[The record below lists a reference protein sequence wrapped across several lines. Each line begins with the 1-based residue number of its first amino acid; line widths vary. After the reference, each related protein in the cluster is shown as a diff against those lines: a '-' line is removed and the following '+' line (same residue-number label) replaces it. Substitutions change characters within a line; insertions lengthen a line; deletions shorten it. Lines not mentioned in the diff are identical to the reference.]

1 MREGSPMEIAET
13 IEMAIRCPY
22 CVLGYEFRPMV
33 AHADGKFVCNKC
45 GHLAIPS
52 DNNFECAC
60 WRCLELR
67 ALDSRRYAS
76 RDTE

>member
-1 MREGSPMEIAET
+1 MEIAEMT
-13 IEMAIRCPY
+13 VSVVRCPF

-33 AHADGKFVCNKC
+33 EHPDGKFVCNKC

-52 DNNFECAC
+52 DNKFECAC

-67 ALDSRRYAS
+67 ALYSRRCG
-76 RDTE
+76 

>member
-1 MREGSPMEIAET
+1 MREGSPME
-13 IEMAIRCPY
+13 MAGLTLTAVQCPY

-33 AHADGKFVCNKC
+33 AHPNGRFVCNKC

-52 DNNFECAC
+52 DNTFECAC

-67 ALDSRRYAS
+67 ALDTHRYA
-76 RDTE
+76 